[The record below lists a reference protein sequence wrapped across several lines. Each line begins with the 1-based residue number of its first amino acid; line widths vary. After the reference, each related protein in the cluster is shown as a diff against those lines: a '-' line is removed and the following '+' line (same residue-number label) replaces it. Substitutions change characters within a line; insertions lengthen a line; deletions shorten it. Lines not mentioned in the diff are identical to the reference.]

1 MLNGVA
7 ALVAAMSPMLSKHRP
22 LVPLSVALPMSV
34 VLAIVTAGV
43 GAPLAARAVFAN
55 FTREN
60 VPPELLDQR
69 LPEESKASSQ
79 GPWIELFPSS
89 VRVMFGVRSGVS
101 IPLPTTGRFA
111 AANSTIDVPTALMAP
126 VVLPA
131 TGTPPLLA
139 TQRLPALSKA
149 TPNGP
154 LKAAELMTTAGTVA
168 FVPVALNWEAV
179 NTSTVLL
186 L

>member
-1 MLNGVA
+1 MLKGVA
-7 ALVAAMSPMLSKHRP
+7 ALVAAMPPRLSKHRP
-22 LVPLSVALPMSV
+22 FVPLRVALPISV

-43 GAPLAARAVFAN
+43 GEPAAARDAFAN
-55 FTREN
+55 STREN

-69 LPEESKASSQ
+69 SPLASKASSQ

-89 VRVMFGVRSGVS
+89 LRVMSGVRSGVS
-101 IPLPTTGRFA
+101 MPLPGTGRCA
-111 AANSTIDVPTALMAP
+111 AANSTIDVPVALMAP

-139 TQRLPALSKA
+139 TQRLPELSKA
-149 TPNGP
+149 IPNGP

-168 FVPVALNWEAV
+168 FVPVAINCAAV

>member
-1 MLNGVA
+1 MLNGIA
-7 ALVAAMSPMLSKHRP
+7 ALVAAMSPRLSKHRP

-34 VLAIVTAGV
+34 MLAIVTAGV
-43 GAPLAARAVFAN
+43 GVPVAARDAFAN
-55 FTREN
+55 STREN

-69 LPEESKASSQ
+69 LPEASKASSQ

-89 VRVMFGVRSGVS
+89 LRVISGVRSGVS
-101 IPLPTTGRFA
+101 MPLPGTGTCA
-111 AANSTIDVPTALMAP
+111 AANSTIEVPVALMAP

-139 TQRLPALSKA
+139 TQRLPEPSK
-149 TPNGP
+149 TIPNGP
-154 LKAAELMTTAGTVA
+154 LKAAELRTTAGTVA